1 MERADEIGYPVVLK
15 IHSRDLSH
23 KSDAGGI
30 QLNLHRAEDVRTAYR
45 KVLENARQYKPDARI
60 LGVTLQPMVERV
72 DHEVIVG
79 SKKDADFGPTV
90 LFGMGGILTEILR
103 DKAIGLPPMNMLL
116 ARRLIESTKVY
127 QLLKGYR
134 NRPPANLELLQ
145 EVIVRLAYLVSDFPE
160 IAELDINP
168 LILSGQDV
176 LAVDGRV
183 LLEPTGVQSPDHL
196 VIRPYPTQYERHW
209 VLASGTPVLVRPIRP
224 EDEPMIQELFDGL
237 SAQTIY
243 FRFFHLIKSMGHEQ
257 LARFC
262 QVDYDRQ
269 IALVAIEE
277 PPGGE
282 RLLAMCHLHVSSGW
296 EEAELAVV
304 VGDHHQR
311 QGLGRKLVS
320 VGMEIAR
327 ERGLKRIAG
336 MVLPEN
342 EGMLSLARKLGF
354 TVVRDLGEGVYRIEQ
369 ELS

>member
-1 MERADEIGYPVVLK
+1 
-15 IHSRDLSH
+15 
-23 KSDAGGI
+23 
-30 QLNLHRAEDVRTAYR
+30 
-45 KVLENARQYKPDARI
+45 
-60 LGVTLQPMVERV
+60 
-72 DHEVIVG
+72 
-79 SKKDADFGPTV
+79 
-90 LFGMGGILTEILR
+90 MGGILTEILR

-145 EVIVRLAYLVSDFPE
+145 EVVVRLAYLVSDFPE

-183 LLEPTGVQSPDHL
+183 LLESTGVQSPDHL

-209 VLASGTPVLVRPIRP
+209 VMASGTPVLVRPIRP
-224 EDEPMIQELFDGL
+224 EDEPMTQELFAGL

-262 QVDYDRQ
+262 QVDYDRE
-269 IALVAIEE
+269 IALVAMEE

-282 RLLAMCHLHVSSGW
+282 RLLGMCHLHVSSAW

-304 VGDHHQR
+304 VGDYYQR

-327 ERGLKRIAG
+327 ERGLKRITG

-342 EGMLSLARKLGF
+342 EGMLGLARKLGF
-354 TVVRDLGEGVYRIEQ
+354 TVVQDLGEGVYRIEQ
-369 ELS
+369 ELV